1 MLSQMIVPVRL
12 VPIDPGFKARDRT
25 PLYPNMLEVYVPIL
39 PGVWFMSRL
48 VHKDELVMK
57 SEEK

>member
-1 MLSQMIVPVRL
+1 MLSHTIVPIRL
-12 VPIDPGFKARDRT
+12 VPVDPGFKARDRT
-25 PLYPNMLEVYVPIL
+25 PLYLDMLEVYLPAL
-39 PGVWFMSRL
+39 PGVWFMSQL